1 MTTANISLRHRIAES
16 VVGAIEWTNEDR
28 GYCRCPGENLHTGAT
43 RRRHCMVL
51 VNGAPTIKCVHS
63 SCTSAVE
70 EANRRLRGEIGKAE
84 RGEEWRPDPEELARC
99 NRLREERH
107 ATEASKAELVR
118 TAGKARARI
127 LERYAWPEVDAWE
140 ASPVRVDGRP
150 EDDHRLFLRI
160 FPADAVTWIG
170 ERHESGKPEHAR
182 NFRTAAEWCE
192 LPAAPAPLV
201 CPGTF
206 KTGSLS
212 RSADNLD
219 GNPFLVVEG
228 DTIDEIVAA
237 KTSRAAAIRQDLEG
251 GRIDEAKG
259 TVLLRRYALTE
270 DDRQR
275 NREACLAVIRWI
287 AEECRLTLRAVVDA
301 GNKSVH
307 GWYDRPEESWIEE
320 MATIA
325 GGLGLDPAT
334 FRPSQP
340 VRLPG
345 WLRDT
350 GRYQRLLYLNPGAQ
364 S

>member
-28 GYCRCPGENLHTGAT
+28 GYCRCPGESLHTGAT

-84 RGEEWRPDPEELARC
+84 RGDEWGPDPEEMERIK
-99 NRLREERH
+99 RLREERN
-107 ATEASKAELVR
+107 AAEASKSELVR
-118 TAGKARARI
+118 TANKARRKI
-127 LERYAWPEVDAWE
+127 LERFAWPEVDAWE
-140 ASPVRVDGRP
+140 ASPVRLDGRP
-150 EDDHRLFLRI
+150 KDDHRLFLRI
-160 FPADAVTWIG
+160 FRREAIVWIG
-170 ERHESGKPEHAR
+170 ERHESGKAEHTR
-182 NFRTAAEWCE
+182 NFRTTAEWCE

-201 CPGTF
+201 CPAIF
-206 KTGSLS
+206 KPGSLS
-212 RSADNLD
+212 RSAENVA

-228 DTIDEIVAA
+228 DSIDPILEA
-237 KTSRAAAIRQDLEG
+237 KCTRAAIIRQDLE
-251 GRIDEAKG
+251 AG
-259 TVLLRRYALTE
+259 TINEVKATALLQRYEINE

-275 NREACLAVIRWI
+275 NREACLAIIRWI
-287 AEECRLTLRAVVDA
+287 RDECRLTLRAVIDA

-307 GWYDRPEESWIEE
+307 GWFDRPDDNIVAELV
-320 MATIA
+320 AIA

-345 WLRDT
+345 WKRET
-350 GRYQRLLYLNPGAQ
+350 GRHQRLLYLNPGAQ

>member
-1 MTTANISLRHRIAES
+1 MTTANLTLRQRIAEA
-16 VVGAIEWTNEDR
+16 VVGAIEWIGEDR
-28 GYCRCPGENLHTGAT
+28 GACRCPGESLHTEAT
-43 RRRHCMVL
+43 RRRHCMVFL
-51 VNGAPTIKCVHS
+51 SGVPTIKCVHS
-63 SCTSAVE
+63 SCMPAVD
-70 EANRRLRGEIGKAE
+70 EANRRLRGDTGKAE
-84 RGEEWRPDPEELARC
+84 RGEEWLPNPEDLARIK
-99 NRLREERH
+99 RLREERR
-107 ATEASKAELVR
+107 AAEASKAELVR

-127 LERYAWPEVDAWE
+127 LERYAWPEVDVWE
-140 ASPVRVDGRP
+140 ASTVRLAGRP
-150 EDDHRLFLRI
+150 EDDHRLVLRI

-182 NFRTAAEWCE
+182 NFRPASEWCK

-201 CPGTF
+201 CPAIF

-212 RSADNLD
+212 RSAENVA

-228 DTIDEIVAA
+228 DSIDPILEA
-237 KTSRAAAIRQDLEG
+237 KCTRAAMIRQDLE
-251 GRIDEAKG
+251 AG
-259 TVLLRRYALTE
+259 TINEVKATALLQRYEINE

-275 NREACLAVIRWI
+275 NREACLAIIRWI
-287 AEECRLTLRAVVDA
+287 RDECRLTLRAVIDA

-307 GWYDRPEESWIEE
+307 GWFDRPDDNIVAELV
-320 MATIA
+320 AIA

-345 WLRDT
+345 WKRET
-350 GRYQRLLYLNPGAQ
+350 GRHQRLLYLNPGAQ